1 MQTSSSSLKD
11 FEVIKTLGSGSYS
24 CVYKVRRISDGQEYA
39 LKKVKIHQLKPKE
52 KENALNEVRILASIN
67 DPSIIGYN
75 DAFFDDASQS
85 LCIIMEY
92 AGGGDLLG
100 KTNEHKKNGTFFSEE
115 TIWKYIIQMIKG
127 LRTLHS
133 MKILHRDL
141 KCANVFVTAD
151 QNAVKLGDLN
161 VSKVAK
167 KGLVYTQTGTPYYAS
182 PEVWRDEPYDMKSD
196 IWSLGC
202 VVYEML
208 ALKPPFRANDMDG
221 LYKKVQKGIFEKIP
235 TRYSTDLS
243 TFTTMCL
250 SIYPSSRPS
259 CDQLLNNSLIQ
270 KRMGVQVTTKPSNK
284 AQLTDLLGT
293 IKMPRNI
300 NMKALADKLPK
311 SNYNANINAKN
322 IINKSFDFQSNSIQH
337 KDVTRL
343 SLDVDN
349 RVIYAPNNLKRASS
363 SNAGKR
369 ISSASIQPDREIYN
383 KSPLQI
389 NKKQPVRGVSLDVD
403 DRKIRISGV
412 YQAHAVGNSN
422 SNATKGNQD
431 YAATRKPNYPSVSNV
446 GPKKTLDVVQSSS
459 KDNLTPYQ
467 RVANS
472 ILKNNI
478 LKNYGP
484 SSQSNKDK
492 NTRESRYS
500 KENSKENIREN
511 RENLKPPSVYLHNKR
526 PNSNENNRHHY
537 SSIDDNKKYSVGVD
551 RDSSSIIGGSN
562 QHGNVPRRPSSNS
575 NNGSILK
582 SLDNVDRYNLR
593 HAYNYNYNHH
603 QQYNPSSYLSS
614 KDHHSISV
622 NHGDKNKKSSIKTNH
637 QASSVSQKVIKPLW
651 MAN

>member
-1 MQTSSSSLKD
+1 MEISSSSLKD
-11 FEVIKTLGSGSYS
+11 FEVIKTLGSGSFS

-39 LKKVKIHQLKPKE
+39 LKRVKIHQLKPKE

-67 DPSIIGYN
+67 DPNIIGYN
-75 DAFFDDASQS
+75 EAFFDDASQS
-85 LCIIMEY
+85 LCIIMEH
-92 AGGGDLLG
+92 AGGGDLLC
-100 KTNEHKKNGTFFSEE
+100 KTNEHKKNGTFFNED

-202 VVYEML
+202 VIYEML
-208 ALKPPFRANDMDG
+208 ALKPPFRANDLEG

-235 TRYSTDLS
+235 ARYSTDLS

-270 KRMGVQVTTKPSNK
+270 KRIGGQVTKPLHKS
-284 AQLTDLLGT
+284 QTPDLLGT
-293 IKMPRNI
+293 IKMPK
-300 NMKALADKLPK
+300 NMNRKALADKLPK
-311 SNYNANINAKN
+311 AKYNAKSM
-322 IINKSFDFQSNSIQH
+322 INKSFDFLNDGSSQH
-337 KDVTRL
+337 KDLIRL

-349 RVIYAPNNLKRASS
+349 RLNAKRASS

-369 ISSASIQPDREIYN
+369 ISSANIQPDRETCN
-383 KSPLQI
+383 RSPLQAYKI
-389 NKKQPVRGVSLDVD
+389 QPVRGVSLDVD

-412 YQAHAVGNSN
+412 YHLVPGGRVNSN
-422 SNATKGNQD
+422 NININSKDNQD
-431 YAATRKPNYPSVSNV
+431 HAATRKPNYSNI
-446 GPKKTLDVVQSSS
+446 GSKKSLNVKSS
-459 KDNLTPYQ
+459 KDHLTPYQ

-472 ILKNNI
+472 ILKDNLLMNH
-478 LKNYGP
+478 GP
-484 SSQSNKDK
+484 SSQLNKDK

-500 KENSKENIREN
+500 KENNHGS
-511 RENLKPPSVYLHNKR
+511 RENLKPPSAYLQNKR
-526 PNSNENNRHHY
+526 PNDFEF
-537 SSIDDNKKYSVGVD
+537 
-551 RDSSSIIGGSN
+551 
-562 QHGNVPRRPSSNS
+562 
-575 NNGSILK
+575 
-582 SLDNVDRYNLR
+582 
-593 HAYNYNYNHH
+593 
-603 QQYNPSSYLSS
+603 
-614 KDHHSISV
+614 
-622 NHGDKNKKSSIKTNH
+622 
-637 QASSVSQKVIKPLW
+637 
-651 MAN
+651 